1 MKFLNYIKL
10 ERVQE
15 IENRQK
21 ENMVNERR
29 PIS

>member
-21 ENMVNERR
+21 ENMVNKRK
-29 PIS
+29 PVS